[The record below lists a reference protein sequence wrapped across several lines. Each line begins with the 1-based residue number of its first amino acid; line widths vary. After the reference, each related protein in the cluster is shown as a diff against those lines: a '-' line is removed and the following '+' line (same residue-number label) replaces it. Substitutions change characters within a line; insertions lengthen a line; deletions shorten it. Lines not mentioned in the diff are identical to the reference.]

1 MRLEIRERIVDATR
15 RGDSTSREADRDAR
29 DEDARLTMKKN
40 VWDDAGTREGGA
52 AGDRTAERLE
62 GARGETYRDDARGI
76 ADDGDRSGRERR
88 VGERRTVTDDVCA
101 RCAVCEWT

>member
-1 MRLEIRERIVDATR
+1 VRLEIRERIVDATR

-62 GARGETYRDDARGI
+62 GARGETYRDDAR
-76 ADDGDRSGRERR
+76 AVSRTTATDRDGRGALASEGL
-88 VGERRTVTDDVCA
+88 
-101 RCAVCEWT
+101 